1 MKKAKDFLSAEKVLI
16 DQTWTDDEKVILN
29 GFQLLTFKP
38 RLYLLN
44 GKDEEV
50 SRGSEK
56 YFKKLFNCGCAIR
69 I

>member
-1 MKKAKDFLSAEKVLI
+1 LI
-16 DQTWTDDEKVILN
+16 EQEFTDDEKEILN

-50 SRGSEK
+50 NEEVLDI
-56 YFKKLFNCGCAIR
+56 FKKKFNSYPISLN
-69 I
+69 